1 MEQYFKDST
10 EKVYRLLC
18 KAVDF
23 QAKKRLAILQDM
35 GDGNRI
41 VIPYEQGPNQ
51 KIAFNENGVF
61 FSSITIKREEAL
73 RDGPI
78 DLKPQFLFPDIEYVS
93 KLPLLR
99 SNKEGFSKAVSAMK
113 SLLINKGI
121 VKASLFDN
129 LDNDDE
135 IEREALNRISSYK
148 RGEPIEDIFHLIQVW
163 GGSSGRR
170 VYNSMEGFEWNTISK
185 PYNQLISSCLSI
197 NNTSDESIKVLSDAI
212 NLFDKTV
219 KNLSVSFITK
229 HVRFWLY
236 HNLKENA
243 LPIYD
248 SIMAV
253 EVMHRSAPTL
263 KTLSDYWKAMVSK
276 AKRLEISLMA
286 LERQIFLYSI
296 NNR

>member
-1 MEQYFKDST
+1 MEQYFKDSR
-10 EKVYRLLC
+10 ERVYRLLY

-23 QAKKRLAILQDM
+23 QSQKRLAILMDM
-35 GDGNRI
+35 YDGTRI
-41 VIPYEQGPNQ
+41 VIPNEQIPNH
-51 KIAFNENGVF
+51 KIVSNEKGVL
-61 FSSITIKREEAL
+61 FSSIKREEAL
-73 RDGPI
+73 RDIPT
-78 DLKPQFLFPDIEYVS
+78 DLNPQFHFPDIDYIS

-99 SNKEGFSKAVSAMK
+99 DNKKGFSKAVSAMK
-113 SLLINKGI
+113 SLVINKGI

-135 IEREALNRISSYK
+135 IEKEALNRINSYK
-148 RGEPIEDIFHLIQVW
+148 IGEPIEDIFHLIQVW